1 MMKWLRKHNKEIMV
15 VVVLFAMFAF
25 IGGDALYSIASPGGG
40 DQPYA
45 RVFGQQVTRG
55 DLAPAS
61 MQTTI
66 LEKLFIPWQY
76 DFRDRAMA
84 VHHWYILA
92 REAELAGISV
102 SDAEVEENLE
112 NLRKSMVERGIPENY
127 IENLRATARITLSQI
142 RSAIRQHLAIQ
153 KLFTRV
159 SNAAVPSEPEL
170 RHFVLDTQDKIRVQ
184 FVTLDARQFVEPT
197 EPIDESA
204 LAAMFE
210 AHKDLTPEESDTGI
224 GYKFPRRVRIEYL
237 KTSVNE
243 IEKNMEATLDEQ
255 TAHWRKNR
263 GRFTKEI
270 EVEDPAADPTATQP
284 AKVKKTVEMTFSE
297 AQERVRKEIR
307 KNKAMQ
313 LAQQA
318 MRKVARE
325 LLRPWEKETADA
337 ETGFKPIPPA
347 VQEPGYLKAVGDR
360 LAAEFGIPITHHE
373 TGLLT
378 QAQLSR
384 ESGVQYASIRGEG
397 GRNLMLPEYAFRVAP
412 FFKSNPRRN
421 EDMSTWLQLM
431 QTPDVP
437 LEGMTFEVTGTTF
450 VQDTVMIVF
459 RVIEAREAESPASL
473 DEVREAVEKD
483 CREKLAYE
491 RIEPIAR
498 EVAKAASLVGLEEAV
513 TLFEDLRN
521 KQRLGGVNRPQ
532 PFARRTNISTN
543 DQSRFM
549 DALANDKPTLVPST
563 VAGVGRPD
571 ETRILEKFIDACF
584 EMAADG
590 WQPEPL
596 EVPETEQLRMAT
608 TRPAPASTPM
618 VRLVGIPEAKKWF
631 VVQYLSHEPVDQNAY
646 ETEHR
651 PRAESELAIERSLRL
666 RMKWFSPEEI
676 EARSGFVF
684 LQPDGQPV
692 TKFGGLQSRDE
703 VE

>member
-1 MMKWLRKHNKEIMV
+1 MLKWLRKHNKEIMV
-15 VVVLFAMFAF
+15 VVVLFAMLAF
-25 IGGDALYSIASPGGG
+25 VGGDALYSILSPSGA

-76 DFRDRAMA
+76 DFQDRAMA
-84 VHHWYILA
+84 VHHWYVLA

-102 SDAEVEENLE
+102 SDAEVEETLA
-112 NLRKSMVERGIPENY
+112 NLRKSMTERGIPENY

-159 SNAAVPSEPEL
+159 SAAAAPSEPEL

-184 FVTLDARQFVEPT
+184 FVTLDARSFVEAT
-197 EPIDESA
+197 EPIDEST
-204 LAAMFE
+204 LVAMFE
-210 AHKDLTPEESDTGI
+210 AHKDVAPEESDTGI

-237 KTSVNE
+237 KTSINE
-243 IEKNMEATLDEQ
+243 IEKNMEATLEEQ

-263 GRFTKEI
+263 QRFTKEI
-270 EVEDPAADPTATQP
+270 EVEDPAANPTATQP
-284 AKVKKTVEMTFSE
+284 AKVKKTVELTFSE
-297 AQERVRKEIR
+297 AQDRVRKEIL

-325 LLRPWEKETADA
+325 LLRPWEKETADS

-347 VQEPGYLKAVGDR
+347 VQEPGYLEAVGNR

-384 ESGVQYASIRGEG
+384 EPGVQYASIRGES
-397 GRNLMLPEYAFRVAP
+397 GRGLTLPEYAFRVAP
-412 FFKSNPRRN
+412 FFKPNPRRN
-421 EDMSTWLQLM
+421 EDMSTWLQLF
-431 QTPDVP
+431 QTPDMA
-437 LEGMTFEVTGTTF
+437 LEGMTFEVSGTTF

-459 RVIEAREAESPASL
+459 RVVEAREAESPASL
-473 DEVREAVEKD
+473 DEVRETVEKD
-483 CREKLAYE
+483 CRERLAYE
-491 RIEPIAR
+491 RIEPVAR
-498 EVAKAASLVGLEEAV
+498 EVAKAATMVGLDQVAS
-513 TLFEDLRN
+513 LFENLSN
-521 KQRLGGVNRPQ
+521 KQKLSGVNRPQ
-532 PFARRTNISTN
+532 PFARRTHINMN
-543 DQSRFM
+543 DQNRFM
-549 DALANDKPTLVPST
+549 DALANDKPTLVPTT

-571 ETRILEKFIDACF
+571 ETRVLEKFVDACF
-584 EMAADG
+584 EMAAEG

-596 EVPETEQLRMAT
+596 EVPETESLRMAT
-608 TRPAPASTPM
+608 TRPAPARTPM
-618 VRLVGIPEAKKWF
+618 IRLVGIPEARKWF
-631 VVQYLSHEPVDQNAY
+631 VVEFLSHEPVDQNAF
-646 ETEHR
+646 ETQHR
-651 PRAESELAIERSLRL
+651 RMAESNLSIERSLRL

-684 LQPDGQPV
+684 LQPDGEPV

-703 VE
+703 IE